1 MIKLRVATP
10 EEKIY
15 DKEVSQ
21 VEIKTIDGT
30 ITVLPKHIPLLTVI
44 KNGYIIVE
52 DKRTDIKS
60 ATVTVNRDS
69 IVNILIDRK

>member
-52 DKRTDIKS
+52 NKRTDIKS